1 MATFRDIVGQ
11 DQMKEHMQSAIASG
25 KISHAYVI
33 NGEQFSGKEFIAKI
47 FAMALQCEMRG
58 KAGTPETA
66 GNPGTV
72 GKAGIAGESAKAGI
86 AGESAKAGTAEIPC
100 QTCHSCKQ
108 ALSDN
113 HPDIIKV
120 THEKP
125 NSISVDDVRVQISGD
140 VGVKP

>member
-86 AGESAKAGTAEIPC
+86 AGKAQKPEPPRSLARPVIPASRRCPTTIPTSSRLPMKSRTRSAWT
-100 QTCHSCKQ
+100 TCACRS
-108 ALSDN
+108 AA
-113 HPDIIKV
+113 
-120 THEKP
+120 TWA
-125 NSISVDDVRVQISGD
+125 
-140 VGVKP
+140 